1 MFYGIYDTLK
11 VLASGGFFVRVVDMH
26 GVRVTLYQ
34 FIDGHCYAHAD
45 YTPKAFSRLLDTGII
60 FYVGSGADDEGVPA
74 DFYFL
79 VGCPPGK
86 APLSN

>member
-11 VLASGGFFVRVVDMH
+11 VLASGGFFVRVVDRH
-26 GVRVTLYQ
+26 GDRFTLYQ

-45 YTPKAFSRLLDTGII
+45 YTPKAFSRLFDTGII
-60 FYVGSGADDEGVPA
+60 FYAGSGVDDEGVPA

>member
-26 GVRVTLYQ
+26 GGRVTLYQ
-34 FIDGHCYAHAD
+34 FIDGYCYAHAD
-45 YTPKAFSRLLDTGII
+45 YTPKAFFRLLDTGII

>member
-11 VLASGGFFVRVVDMH
+11 VLASGRFFVRVVDMH
-26 GVRVTLYQ
+26 GGRVTLYQ

>member
-1 MFYGIYDTLK
+1 MQSMIANHYL
-11 VLASGGFFVRVVDMH
+11 
-26 GVRVTLYQ
+26 RVTLYQ